1 VLCFPHEGRIVTV
14 DQLSVAHVDPTT
26 SPVSVVPLI
35 ENLQWAPVNW
45 GVGMYPSLMG
55 TFDFLAP
62 SLDVNSILTVP
73 EQSMLKLIS
82 FKLDHFKLLTLKIC
96 GLCLPRR
103 LRGIDWNVSEWKCH
117 FLQWR

>member
-14 DQLSVAHVDPTT
+14 DQLSVAHVDPAT

-62 SLDVNSILTVP
+62 SLDVNVILTVP
-73 EQSMLKLIS
+73 EQSMLKDDIFQVRS
-82 FKLDHFKLLTLKIC
+82 FSNFLL
-96 GLCLPRR
+96 
-103 LRGIDWNVSEWKCH
+103 
-117 FLQWR
+117 